1 MAKHLELG
9 RQGEQLAV
17 DYLIQKGYRIEAR
30 NYRAGR
36 GELDIIAWASEQL
49 LVFVEVKTRTDDLS
63 GGPEQAITQQ
73 KQRLLARVAGAYMEA
88 IGYDWEVR
96 FDTIAIV
103 VKNGLLVELRHVEDA
118 FFI

>member
-1 MAKHLELG
+1 
-9 RQGEQLAV
+9 
-17 DYLIQKGYRIEAR
+17 
-30 NYRAGR
+30 
-36 GELDIIAWASEQL
+36 
-49 LVFVEVKTRTDDLS
+49 
-63 GGPEQAITQQ
+63 
-73 KQRLLARVAGAYMEA
+73 MEA